1 MSNLFS
7 ILYLPPATYI
17 EKIAELK
24 EITIDRHEHFVK
36 QSYRSRCSIYGPNGK
51 LDLIIPVVHSDLQIK
66 PIAEVR
72 ISNSD
77 RWQKIHWRS
86 ITTAYKNSPYFEF
99 YEDDFQPFYEKKY
112 DWLFEF
118 NYELLQLILK
128 IKNINIE
135 INFTEKY
142 ESSLEIKNDFRHSF
156 HPKKEFT
163 KTNKYHQVFEDRHG
177 FIDRLSVIDQLF
189 NTR

>member
-1 MSNLFS
+1 MINLFS
-7 ILYLPPATYI
+7 ISYLPPAATI

-24 EITIDRHEHFVK
+24 VITLDRHEHFVK

-51 LDLIIPVVHSDLQIK
+51 LNLIIPIIHSDLQIK

-72 ISNSD
+72 ISNAD

-86 ITTAYKNSPYFEF
+86 IVTAYKNSPYFEF

-112 DWLFEF
+112 EWLFEF
-118 NYELLQLILK
+118 NYDLIQLILK
-128 IKNINIE
+128 IKKLKVA

-142 ESSLEIKNDFRHSF
+142 ESSIETGNDFRHVY
-156 HPKKEFT
+156 HPKKEFS

-189 NTR
+189 NIR

>member
-7 ILYLPPATYI
+7 ISYLPPAAYI
-17 EKIAELK
+17 EKISESK
-24 EITIDRHEHFVK
+24 VITLDRHEHFVK

-51 LDLIIPVVHSDLQIK
+51 LDLIIPVIHSDLQTK

-72 ISNSD
+72 ISNTD

-86 ITTAYKNSPYFEF
+86 IATAYKNSPYFEF
-99 YEDDFQPFYEKKY
+99 YEDDFQPFYENKY
-112 DWLFEF
+112 EWLFEF

-128 IKNINIE
+128 IKNIKVE

-142 ESSLEIKNDFRHSF
+142 ESSFEIVNDFRQSY
-156 HPKKEFT
+156 HPKKEFPLT
-163 KTNKYHQVFEDRHG
+163 KKYHQVFEDRHG